1 MAINLP
7 IVSKFVDKGV
17 NDATSALGGLGSSF
31 KKLAGIAVTALGSI
45 GFGNFVKDS
54 VTAASDLNESLN
66 AVNVAYGDAAE
77 AVLKLGEN
85 SAKSMGVAQTEFN
98 AAAVRF
104 SAFAE
109 RVVGEGGN
117 VGDFI
122 GDITTRAADF
132 ASVFNIEVSEALQVF
147 QSGLSGE
154 AEPLKRFGIN
164 LLQSEVQ
171 AYALRT
177 GLIEVGETMTEQQ
190 KVQARYGLLME
201 STAKTAGD
209 FANTSDGLANSQR
222 ILSASFTNIQAT
234 IGTALLP
241 VFSELVQSILP
252 LVEEVAP
259 ELTKLFE
266 DLAPVITDLAGL
278 IPDLVRAVIP
288 IVPLF
293 SNIIEVLAEVAVQL
307 FPILVKVIEALLP
320 IITTAVEIF
329 GQLLL
334 DVIEPLAPALLEL
347 IDGFLPLVEAILP
360 LLVELTE
367 ALLPVITELLL
378 DVILPLAPAFVSLIQ
393 AILPLLTQ
401 ILPPLVDILQTLF
414 IPALQFAGAVMVSL
428 VDTGINFLKSGLTT
442 LIDFM
447 TPFAKTFTDIW
458 NNISS
463 TVRGVI
469 NGILGFIQGFTNGI
483 IDGVNA
489 AIRAINSIKVDIPNW
504 VPIFGGQ
511 RFGFN
516 LPQLGRVNIPRLAD
530 GGIVMPQPGGVL
542 ANLAEAGK
550 PEAVIPL
557 DRLGSMGDKNV
568 TYNITVNA
576 GMGADGQDLG
586 RVIVDQILRY
596 ERSSGRVFARA

>member
-45 GFGNFVKDS
+45 GFTNFVKDS
-54 VTAASDLNESLN
+54 VSAASDLNESLN

-77 AVLKLGEN
+77 AVLKLGES

-117 VGDFI
+117 VAGFI

-132 ASVFNIEVSEALQVF
+132 ASVFNIDVSEALAVF

-164 LLQSEVQ
+164 LLESEVK

-241 VFSELVQSILP
+241 VFAELVQSIMP
-252 LVEEVAP
+252 LVDEVAP
-259 ELTKLFE
+259 ELTKMFE
-266 DLAPVITDLAGL
+266 GLAPVVTEVAGL
-278 IPDLVRAVIP
+278 LPTLVRAVVPVVP
-288 IVPLF
+288 IFTDIVQ
-293 SNIIEVLAEVAVQL
+293 IIAELAIQIFPVL
-307 FPILVKVIEALLP
+307 IRVIEALLP
-320 IITTAVEIF
+320 IVAALLPLF
-329 GQLLL
+329 GELLTDL
-334 DVIEPLAPALLEL
+334 VEPLAPALIQIVEGFMPL
-347 IDGFLPLVEAILP
+347 I
-360 LLVELTE
+360 E
-367 ALLPVITELLL
+367 ALLPVLVDLLEEILPVFTELLL
-378 DVILPLAPAFVSLIQ
+378 DVVLPLAPAIIELVNALLPLIQ
-393 AILPLLTQ
+393 TV
-401 ILPPLVDILQTLF
+401 LPPLTELLTTLV
-414 IPALQFAGAVMVSL
+414 IPALKLAGAVMVAV
-428 VDTGINFLKSGLTT
+428 VDTGINVFQAGLESLITFL
-442 LIDFM
+442 
-447 TPFAKTFTDIW
+447 TPFAQTFKDVW
-458 NNISS
+458 NGISKFMKD
-463 TVRGVI
+463 TI
-469 NGILGFIQGFTNGI
+469 NAILGFVQGFTNGI
-483 IDGVNA
+483 IDGINT
-489 AIRAINSIKVDIPNW
+489 AIRAINSIKLTIPGW
-504 VPIFGGQ
+504 VPGLGGQ
-511 RFGFN
+511 SIGFN
-516 LPQLGRVNIPRLAD
+516 LPQLGRINIPKLAE

-542 ANLAEAGK
+542 ANLAEAGR

-557 DRLGSMGDKNV
+557 DRLGSMGDTNV
-568 TYNITVNA
+568 TYNVTVNA
-576 GMGADGQDLG
+576 GMGADGTQLG
-586 RVIVDQILRY
+586 RVIVDEILKF